1 MPTRHYMPEENAIW
15 RTLYE
20 RMLPRWRQWG
30 TRPFL
35 DGLAKLNLAPDHV
48 PELDEV
54 NGRLKPLTGFRAV
67 AVPGYIE
74 AKDFFAH
81 LARREFPTVVSV
93 RQADQL
99 DYLPEPDIFHD
110 VAGHVPMHTDPV
122 FADTLAR
129 FGALA
134 RDLHDSQAVKNE
146 LARFFWFTIEFGLM
160 RENGALKAYGS
171 GLMSSFGEI
180 EFALTLPH
188 VERRDFKLADVIAT
202 PFEIDH
208 YQNRLYV
215 IESFEQLY
223 EAVGELESSLPLV
236 SGRKNTSTAPIKK

>member
-1 MPTRHYMPEENAIW
+1 MPTRHYSPEENAVW
-15 RTLYE
+15 RQLYE
-20 RMLPRWRQWG
+20 RMLPRWERWG

-35 DGLAKLNLAPDHV
+35 DGLAKLKLAPDHV
-48 PELDEV
+48 PQLDEV
-54 NGRLKPLTGFRAV
+54 NERLRPLTGFQAV

-74 AKDFFAH
+74 AKRFFAH
-81 LARREFPTVVSV
+81 LAQREFPTVVKV
-93 RQADQL
+93 RAASEL

-110 VAGHVPMHTDPV
+110 VAGHVPMHTDAV
-122 FADTLAR
+122 FAGTLER

-134 RDLHDSQAVKNE
+134 EVLADGESVE

-160 RENGALKAYGS
+160 REEGRLKAYGS
-171 GLMSSFGEI
+171 GLMSSYGEM
-180 EFALTLPH
+180 EYALASPK
-188 VERRDFKLADVIAT
+188 VERREFDLAEVLRT

-223 EAVGELESSLPLV
+223 EAVGELESSLPFV
-236 SGRKNTSTAPIKK
+236 SGRKKTKSAPSRK